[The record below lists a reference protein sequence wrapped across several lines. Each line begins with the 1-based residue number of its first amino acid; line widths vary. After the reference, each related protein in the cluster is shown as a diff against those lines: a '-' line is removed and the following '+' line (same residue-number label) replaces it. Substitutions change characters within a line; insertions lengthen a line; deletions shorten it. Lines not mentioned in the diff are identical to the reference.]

1 MNTQEPYASGST
13 ASGASTSAQ
22 RTCMSDQ
29 IRASGYFY
37 SQTDDPFAAA
47 FWSQFQD
54 PHVLAARHIPADSSA
69 SAAMKAYR
77 EYRDRVRKPVLATY
91 TILGFLSSGTY
102 GRVYKARLRTP
113 PQLAS
118 SSGTAGIA
126 NANAG
131 TGSGTAT
138 VGSGASTAK
147 KRGGLLQQH
156 QLLDSPSS
164 SLHAT
169 PKSVADGAGVGV
181 NGTPSASP
189 SLSASLG
196 TSTAN
201 APGGSDNTL
210 QLSSNELPDTQIYA
224 IKKFKPDNK
233 ETDATIYTGIS
244 QSAMREISLNR
255 ELSHVNIVTLHQV
268 MLEDK
273 AIYMVFEYAEH
284 DLLQIIHY
292 HSTALR
298 APIPL
303 AVLKS
308 LLWQLING
316 VAYLHA
322 NWILHRDLKPA
333 NILVTSQG
341 VVKIGDLG
349 LARLYSSPLQS
360 LYNGDKV
367 VVTIWYRAPELL
379 LGARHY
385 TTAIDMWSVGCIWG
399 ELLALRPM
407 FKGEEAKMD
416 PKTKAAPFQTDQL
429 KRIVEVLGT
438 PNKDRWP
445 AIESMPDYKG
455 WWPHLRLD
463 NYPKTLSRWYA
474 TRNKGDDGYELFN
487 SLLQYDPEQRLTANQ
502 ALEHAWFTA
511 QDPKPTAN
519 AFSSLA
525 KPHATYPNRR
535 VIQDDMDPKMKSNYV
550 PPIKSHHMQPW
561 HQVNLNS
568 SQPHRLA
575 QLMYQQEQMRH
586 QQMQTQA
593 PAPAPAQPPAAT
605 AVTGRLGHAVG
616 AGSSAVGTAANVGG
630 PAAPP
635 PIAIGSTA
643 GTGGAIG
650 IQSSAASTAPSQHMY
665 NNNPLITIAGT
676 NGGTISNP
684 ATVRSSHSIGSTE
697 SITPTTSSQPI
708 PAQPSSAPLARTT
721 NLVATATR
729 NQQRKRQRN

>member
-1 MNTQEPYASGST
+1 
-13 ASGASTSAQ
+13 
-22 RTCMSDQ
+22 MSELV
-29 IRASGYFY
+29 RPSGYFY
-37 SQTDDPFAAA
+37 DDTDDPFAGA

-54 PHVLAARHIPADSSA
+54 PHDLAARHVPTDSSPA
-69 SAAMKAYR
+69 AAMKAYR

-102 GRVYKARLRTP
+102 GRVYKARLRNAP
-113 PQLAS
+113 
-118 SSGTAGIA
+118 GTASGSGNVGA
-126 NANAG
+126 NGAAVAS
-131 TGSGTAT
+131 GSGTGAAS
-138 VGSGASTAK
+138 GSTTAVK

-156 QLLDSPSS
+156 QMLDSPSAAS
-164 SLHAT
+164 SMHAT
-169 PKSVADGAGVGV
+169 PKSALDGSATGH
-181 NGTPSASP
+181 GTPIGSP
-189 SLSASLG
+189 SLTASLTAP
-196 TSTAN
+196 TSNPAGRT
-201 APGGSDNTL
+201 DNT
-210 QLSSNELPDTQIYA
+210 QLTGVIPDSQIYA
-224 IKKFKPDNK
+224 IKKFKPDTK

-298 APIPL
+298 APIPV

-333 NILVTSQG
+333 NILVTSAG

-385 TTAIDMWSVGCIWG
+385 TTAIDMWSIGCIWG

-445 AIESMPDYKG
+445 SIESMPDYKG

-463 NYPKTLSRWYA
+463 NYAKTLPRWYA
-474 TRNKGDDGYELFN
+474 SRHKADDGYELFDR
-487 SLLQYDPEQRLTANQ
+487 LLQYDPEQRLTATQ
-502 ALEHAWFTA
+502 SLTHPWFAESPTPTSNA
-511 QDPKPTAN
+511 FVSLTKPT
-519 AFSSLA
+519 
-525 KPHATYPNRR
+525 ATYPNRR
-535 VIQDDMDPKMKSNYV
+535 VIQDDLDPKMRSNYQ
-550 PPIKSHHMQPW
+550 PPIETHH
-561 HQVNLNS
+561 LAS
-568 SQPHRLA
+568 APHRLA
-575 QLMYQQEQMRH
+575 QLLHQQESLRH
-586 QQMQTQA
+586 QAMHPTS
-593 PAPAPAQPPAAT
+593 T
-605 AVTGRLGHAVG
+605 AVPVAPM
-616 AGSSAVGTAANVGG
+616 VGG

-635 PIAIGSTA
+635 PLAIPTGGAGAGAPSTGPTVTNPVITIGST
-643 GTGGAIG
+643 GGP
-650 IQSSAASTAPSQHMY
+650 PS
-665 NNNPLITIAGT
+665 
-676 NGGTISNP
+676 
-684 ATVRSSHSIGSTE
+684 VRSSVASDTE
-697 SITPTTSSQPI
+697 TPSGG
-708 PAQPSSAPLARTT
+708 ARGERE
-721 NLVATATR
+721 NLVAKATR
-729 NQQRKRQRN
+729 NQQRKRQRV

>member
-1 MNTQEPYASGST
+1 MDTHDT
-13 ASGASTSAQ
+13 ASTSS
-22 RTCMSDQ
+22 TGQ
-29 IRASGYFY
+29 IRPAGYFY
-37 SQTDDPFAAA
+37 NDADDPFAGAL
-47 FWSQFQD
+47 WSQFED
-54 PHVLAARHIPADSSA
+54 PHDLAARHIPTDSSPA
-69 SAAMKAYR
+69 AAMKAYR

-102 GRVYKARLRTP
+102 GRVYKAKLRNA
-113 PQLAS
+113 PQANSNSVSTGGYGGAMGGGIGAS
-118 SSGTAGIA
+118 GSAGQGSGI
-126 NANAG
+126 G
-131 TGSGTAT
+131 TGGGSTT
-138 VGSGASTAK
+138 VK

-156 QLLDSPSS
+156 QLLDSPSAAS
-164 SLHAT
+164 SMHAT
-169 PKSVADGAGVGV
+169 PKSLADGAGG
-181 NGTPSASP
+181 NATPTGLGNSSP
-189 SLSASLG
+189 SLGSSSGAAVSAALG
-196 TSTAN
+196 RPEHNS
-201 APGGSDNTL
+201 
-210 QLSSNELPDTQIYA
+210 QLTNVIPDGQIYA
-224 IKKFKPDNK
+224 IKKFKPDTK
-233 ETDATIYTGIS
+233 ETEATIYTGIS

-298 APIPL
+298 APIQL

-463 NYPKTLSRWYA
+463 NYPKTLSRWYT
-474 TRNKGDDGYELFN
+474 TRNKGEDGYNLFD

-502 ALEHAWFTA
+502 ALEHGWFTA

-519 AFSSLA
+519 AFVSLA
-525 KPHATYPNRR
+525 KPIGTYPNRR
-535 VIQDDMDPKMKSNYV
+535 VIQDDLDPKMKSNYQ
-550 PPIKSHHMQPW
+550 PPIDSHHLPPS
-561 HQVNLNS
+561 HQYNLNS
-568 SQPHRLA
+568 SHPHRLA
-575 QLMYQQEQMRH
+575 QLLHQQEQLRH
-586 QQMQTQA
+586 QQMQNQQ
-593 PAPAPAQPPAAT
+593 PLQQQPPPASAA
-605 AVTGRLGHAVG
+605 
-616 AGSSAVGTAANVGG
+616 AARAAAPVAPPVGG

-635 PIAIGSTA
+635 PITIGSANTGGAGDGGGGGGGAFAFQSAASSTAPSHTLQNPVITIAGTSGCTYSNPASVRSVQSVGSTDAGSAIDTPTTA
-643 GTGGAIG
+643 GTGGTG
-650 IQSSAASTAPSQHMY
+650 
-665 NNNPLITIAGT
+665 AG
-676 NGGTISNP
+676 G
-684 ATVRSSHSIGSTE
+684 
-697 SITPTTSSQPI
+697 
-708 PAQPSSAPLARTT
+708 ARNAN

-729 NQQRKRQRN
+729 NQQRKRQRI

>member
-1 MNTQEPYASGST
+1 MESHFLLSSSAAASS
-13 ASGASTSAQ
+13 S
-22 RTCMSDQ
+22 RLSDDLSP
-29 IRASGYFY
+29 IRPSGYFY
-37 SQTDDPFAAA
+37 EYADDPFAGA
-47 FWSQFQD
+47 FWSQFKD
-54 PHVLAARHIPADSSA
+54 PHDLAAQHIPTDSSPA
-69 SAAMKAYR
+69 AAMKAYR

-102 GRVYKARLRTP
+102 GRVYKARLRTA
-113 PQLAS
+113 PQLTSTSAAS
-118 SSGTAGIA
+118 SGIA
-126 NANAG
+126 GAAATNRDG
-131 TGSGTAT
+131 TIVT
-138 VGSGASTAK
+138 TAK

-156 QLLDSPSS
+156 QLLDSPGGSS
-164 SLHAT
+164 FQGT
-169 PKSVADGAGVGV
+169 PKSLADGAGTNGTP
-181 NGTPSASP
+181 GTPSATAAVV
-189 SLSASLG
+189 SAS
-196 TSTAN
+196 STRTADSLN
-201 APGGSDNTL
+201 NGMT
-210 QLSSNELPDTQIYA
+210 LSSTLPDGQIYA
-224 IKKFKPDNK
+224 IKKFKPDTK
-233 ETDATIYTGIS
+233 ETDATVYTGIS

-298 APIPL
+298 TPIPL

-333 NILVTSQG
+333 NILVTSTG

-445 AIESMPDYKG
+445 SIESMPDYKG

-474 TRNKGDDGYELFN
+474 TRNKGDDGYDLFD

-502 ALEHAWFTA
+502 ALEHAWFTE
-511 QDPKPTAN
+511 QEPKPTAN
-519 AFSSLA
+519 AFLSLA
-525 KPHATYPNRR
+525 KPIGTYPNRR
-535 VIQDDMDPKMKSNYV
+535 VIHDDLDPKMKSNYL
-550 PPIKSHHMQPW
+550 PPIETHHLQPSHQY
-561 HQVNLNS
+561 NLNS
-568 SQPHRLA
+568 SHPHRLA
-575 QLMYQQEQMRH
+575 QLLHQQEQLRH
-586 QQMQTQA
+586 QQQQRASAAVA
-593 PAPAPAQPPAAT
+593 PA
-605 AVTGRLGHAVG
+605 
-616 AGSSAVGTAANVGG
+616 SIGG

-635 PIAIGSTA
+635 PL
-643 GTGGAIG
+643 GGVQA
-650 IQSSAASTAPSQHMY
+650 QSSAPSSVTGGQP
-665 NNNPLITIAGT
+665 NPIITI
-676 NGGTISNP
+676 GGTLSNP
-684 ATVRSSHSIGSTE
+684 ASVRSVQSIGSTGTTTGVE
-697 SITPTTSSQPI
+697 SSHDTPLTAT
-708 PAQPSSAPLARTT
+708 AATRRD

-729 NQQRKRQRN
+729 NQQRKRQRI

>member
-1 MNTQEPYASGST
+1 M
-13 ASGASTSAQ
+13 SAQ
-22 RTCMSDQ
+22 PSSTEPVRPQGYLYSD
-29 IRASGYFY
+29 
-37 SQTDDPFAAA
+37 TDDPFAGA
-47 FWSQFQD
+47 FWCQFQD
-54 PHVLAARHIPADSSA
+54 PHDLAARHVPQDSSPA
-69 SAAMKAYR
+69 AAMKAYR

-113 PQLAS
+113 NVAYGGGG
-118 SSGTAGIA
+118 GTDGAGSA
-126 NANAG
+126 NGGVAQA
-131 TGSGTAT
+131 TAT
-138 VGSGASTAK
+138 GTTAK
-147 KRGGLLQQH
+147 KKGGLLQQH
-156 QLLDSPSS
+156 QLLDSPSAAS

-169 PKSVADGAGVGV
+169 PKSAMDGGGGHATP
-181 NGTPSASP
+181 NGLATASP
-189 SLSASLG
+189 SLNASSG
-196 TSTAN
+196 ASIANTSGRTDTNHAHLLAN
-201 APGGSDNTL
+201 IPDN
-210 QLSSNELPDTQIYA
+210 QIYA
-224 IKKFKPDNK
+224 IKKFKPDTK

-284 DLLQIIHY
+284 DLLQIIHW

-333 NILVTSQG
+333 NILVTSSG

-474 TRNKGDDGYELFN
+474 TRNKGEDGFDLFDL
-487 SLLQYDPEQRLTANQ
+487 LLQYDPEQRLTANQ
-502 ALEHAWFTA
+502 ALQHGWFTT

-519 AFSSLA
+519 AFTSLS
-525 KPHATYPNRR
+525 KPTATYPDRR
-535 VIQDDMDPKMKSNYV
+535 VIQDDMDPKMKSNYL
-550 PPIKSHHMQPW
+550 PPIEHHHMQTL
-561 HQVNLNS
+561 HQYNLNS
-568 SQPHRLA
+568 SHPHRLA
-575 QLMYQQEQMRH
+575 QLLHHQEQLRH
-586 QQMQTQA
+586 QQMQQ
-593 PAPAPAQPPAAT
+593 PAMHEGGGAAT
-605 AVTGRLGHAVG
+605 SNASASSVR
-616 AGSSAVGTAANVGG
+616 AGGGGGNTSTTVVMNVGG

-635 PIAIGSTA
+635 PITIGS
-643 GTGGAIG
+643 GTGGPFG
-650 IQSSAASTAPSQHMY
+650 GFQSSAPSTAPPTHQPLQP
-665 NNNPLITIAGT
+665 NPVITIAGT
-676 NGGTISNP
+676 TGGTLSNP
-684 ATVRSSHSIGSTE
+684 ASVRSAHSVGSTGTAAD
-697 SITPTTSSQPI
+697 SALDTPATATNATSTVT
-708 PAQPSSAPLARTT
+708 ANPSARGN

-729 NQQRKRQRN
+729 NQQRKRQRI

>member
-1 MNTQEPYASGST
+1 MNAQASSST
-13 ASGASTSAQ
+13 LPDPV
-22 RTCMSDQ
+22 RPD
-29 IRASGYFY
+29 GYFY
-37 SQTDDPFAAA
+37 SDNDDPFAGA
-47 FWSQFQD
+47 FWSQFED
-54 PHVLAARHIPADSSA
+54 PHDLAARHIPTDSSPA
-69 SAAMKAYR
+69 AAMKAYR

-113 PQLAS
+113 NN
-118 SSGTAGIA
+118 SSGGAAGGGGNTAGGA
-126 NANAG
+126 APASV
-131 TGSGTAT
+131 TGAVGGTA
-138 VGSGASTAK
+138 AK

-156 QLLDSPSS
+156 QLLDSPSAAS

-169 PKSVADGAGVGV
+169 PKSAVDGAGAH
-181 NGTPSASP
+181 GTPGGLGTASP
-189 SLSASLG
+189 SLNAAGGASLTN
-196 TSTAN
+196 TSNRAD
-201 APGGSDNTL
+201 AAHQHSGSIPDN
-210 QLSSNELPDTQIYA
+210 QIYA
-224 IKKFKPDNK
+224 IKKFKPDTK

-429 KRIVEVLGT
+429 KRIVEVIGT

-463 NYPKTLSRWYA
+463 NYPKTLSRWYT
-474 TRNKGDDGYELFN
+474 TRNKGEDGYDLFD

-502 ALEHAWFTA
+502 ALEHGWFTA

-519 AFSSLA
+519 AFKSLA
-525 KPHATYPNRR
+525 KPTGTYPNRR
-535 VIQDDMDPKMKSNYV
+535 VIQDDMDPKMKSNYL
-550 PPIKSHHMQPW
+550 PPIENHHVQPSHQY
-561 HQVNLNS
+561 NLNS
-568 SQPHRLA
+568 SHPHRLA
-575 QLMYQQEQMRH
+575 QLLHQQEQLRH
-586 QQMQTQA
+586 QQMQHPSLQGQGGGSNASSVGGGRTVNSNQTSVAVA
-593 PAPAPAQPPAAT
+593 P
-605 AVTGRLGHAVG
+605 
-616 AGSSAVGTAANVGG
+616 NIGG

-635 PIAIGSTA
+635 PITIGSAAAPFA
-643 GTGGAIG
+643 GGL
-650 IQSSAASTAPSQHMY
+650 QSSAPSTAPSQPHTLQ
-665 NNNPLITIAGT
+665 NPVITIAGT
-676 NGGTISNP
+676 SGGTLSNP
-684 ATVRSSHSIGSTE
+684 ASVRSIQSIGSTGAD
-697 SITPTTSSQPI
+697 SIQDT
-708 PAQPSSAPLARTT
+708 PSSATTATAAGGGMGRNT

-729 NQQRKRQRN
+729 NQQRKRQRI

>member
-1 MNTQEPYASGST
+1 
-13 ASGASTSAQ
+13 
-22 RTCMSDQ
+22 MSDQ
-29 IRASGYFY
+29 LRPSGYFY
-37 SQTDDPFAAA
+37 SDAEDPFAGA
-47 FWSQFQD
+47 FWSQFED
-54 PHVLAARHIPADSSA
+54 PHDLAARHIPHDA
-69 SAAMKAYR
+69 SPGAAMKAYR

-102 GRVYKARLRTP
+102 GRVYKARLRNP
-113 PQLAS
+113 PLLV
-118 SSGTAGIA
+118 AG
-126 NANAG
+126 
-131 TGSGTAT
+131 GSG
-138 VGSGASTAK
+138 GSGGGGGGIGGMGGANGGAGSAKGAAGGGGGGGNGSTAK

-156 QLLDSPSS
+156 QLLDSPSAAS

-169 PKSVADGAGVGV
+169 PKSAVEGGGAGGGH
-181 NGTPSASP
+181 GTPTASP
-189 SLSASLG
+189 SLNASLG
-196 TSTAN
+196 GGASTTN
-201 APGGSDNTL
+201 VSGRVDSNLQGNSIPDN
-210 QLSSNELPDTQIYA
+210 QIYA
-224 IKKFKPDNK
+224 IKKFKPDTK
-233 ETDATIYTGIS
+233 ETVTTIYTGIS

-298 APIPL
+298 APIPT

-445 AIESMPDYKG
+445 SIESMPDYKG

-463 NYPKTLSRWYA
+463 NYPKTLARWYA
-474 TRNKGDDGYELFN
+474 TRNKTDEGYDLFD

-502 ALEHAWFTA
+502 ALKHGWFVE
-511 QDPKPTAN
+511 QEPKPTSN
-519 AFSSLA
+519 AFSSLP
-525 KPHATYPNRR
+525 KPNATYPNRR
-535 VIQDDMDPKMKSNYV
+535 VIQDDMDPKMKSNYQ
-550 PPIKSHHMQPW
+550 PPIETHHLQPV
-561 HQVNLNS
+561 QYRLDGN
-568 SQPHRLA
+568 QHRLA
-575 QLMYQQEQMRH
+575 QLLHQQEQVRH
-586 QQMQTQA
+586 QQMQMQQQRGGGNPSQSA
-593 PAPAPAQPPAAT
+593 
-605 AVTGRLGHAVG
+605 TGRNNGGGGGGGGGGVPVAP
-616 AGSSAVGTAANVGG
+616 TVGG
-630 PAAPP
+630 PAAPA
-635 PIAIGSTA
+635 PITIGSA
-643 GTGGAIG
+643 H
-650 IQSSAASTAPSQHMY
+650 P
-665 NNNPLITIAGT
+665 NNPLSATTAKSTT
-676 NGGTISNP
+676 NQTD
-684 ATVRSSHSIGSTE
+684 TD
-697 SITPTTSSQPI
+697 TPSTTSSTLT
-708 PAQPSSAPLARTT
+708 SSTNHHLSTTTATRHT

-729 NQQRKRQRN
+729 NQQRKRQRT

>member
-1 MNTQEPYASGST
+1 MD
-13 ASGASTSAQ
+13 STSA
-22 RTCMSDQ
+22 SSSSADY
-29 IRASGYFY
+29 IRPSGYFY
-37 SQTDDPFAAA
+37 NDADDPFAGA
-47 FWSQFQD
+47 FWPQFED
-54 PHVLAARHIPADSSA
+54 PHDLAAKHIPTDSSPA
-69 SAAMKAYR
+69 AAMRAYR

-102 GRVYKARLRTP
+102 GRVYKARLRSV
-113 PQLAS
+113 PQVS
-118 SSGTAGIA
+118 SSSVPPPIGYGGGVGGGGGVGRDAGP
-126 NANAG
+126 
-131 TGSGTAT
+131 GSGVAT
-138 VGSGASTAK
+138 GGGGATAK

-156 QLLDSPSS
+156 QLLDLPSAAS

-169 PKSVADGAGVGV
+169 PESLADGAGDNATSSGLG
-181 NGTPSASP
+181 NSSP
-189 SLSASLG
+189 SLATSSGAAVPAALGRTDHSAQL
-196 TSTAN
+196 AN
-201 APGGSDNTL
+201 AI
-210 QLSSNELPDTQIYA
+210 PDGQVYA
-224 IKKFKPDNK
+224 IKKFKPDTK

-298 APIPL
+298 APIPS

-407 FKGEEAKMD
+407 FKGEEAKVD

-463 NYPKTLSRWYA
+463 NYPKTLSRWYT
-474 TRNKGDDGYELFN
+474 TRNKGDDGYDLFD

-502 ALEHAWFTA
+502 ALEHGWFTW

-519 AFSSLA
+519 AFVSLA
-525 KPHATYPNRR
+525 KPIGTYPNRR
-535 VIQDDMDPKMKSNYV
+535 VIQDDLDPKMKSNYL
-550 PPIKSHHMQPW
+550 PPIDSHHLPPS
-561 HQVNLNS
+561 HQFNLNS
-568 SQPHRLA
+568 SHPHRLA
-575 QLMYQQEQMRH
+575 QLLHQQEQLRH
-586 QQMQTQA
+586 QQMQNQQ
-593 PAPAPAQPPAAT
+593 PLQQQPPPTT
-605 AVTGRLGHAVG
+605 AV
-616 AGSSAVGTAANVGG
+616 AAARAAAPVAPPVGG

-635 PIAIGSTA
+635 PITIGSA
-643 GTGGAIG
+643 NTGGAG
-650 IQSSAASTAPSQHMY
+650 AGGAGGAAFGFSSAAPSTAPSHTLQ
-665 NNNPLITIAGT
+665 NPVITIAGT
-676 NGGTISNP
+676 SGGTYSNP
-684 ATVRSSHSIGSTE
+684 ASVRSVQSVASTE
-697 SITPTTSSQPI
+697 AGSGTDTPTTVGT
-708 PAQPSSAPLARTT
+708 AGTGTGVAARNAN

-729 NQQRKRQRN
+729 NQQRKRQRI

>member
-1 MNTQEPYASGST
+1 MNTQEHLAS
-13 ASGASTSAQ
+13 ASTSTSAS
-22 RTCMSDQ
+22 TSSTTIMSDP
-29 IRASGYFY
+29 IRPSGYFY
-37 SQTDDPFAAA
+37 SDAEDPFAGA
-47 FWSQFQD
+47 FWSQFED
-54 PHVLAARHIPADSSA
+54 PHDLAARHIPTDSSPA
-69 SAAMKAYR
+69 AAMRAYR

-113 PQLAS
+113 PQVAS
-118 SSGTAGIA
+118 ATGSAGAANPNGGAGSGSTAG
-126 NANAG
+126 
-131 TGSGTAT
+131 TS
-138 VGSGASTAK
+138 SSTAK
-147 KRGGLLQQH
+147 KKSALLQQH
-156 QLLDSPSS
+156 QLLDSPGS

-169 PKSVADGAGVGV
+169 PKSALDASALGA
-181 NGTPSASP
+181 NGTPTASP
-189 SLSASLG
+189 GVGASLAG
-196 TSTAN
+196 SSAN
-201 APGGSDNTL
+201 ALDRSDHSA
-210 QLSSNELPDTQIYA
+210 QLSGTNLPDSQIYA
-224 IKKFKPDNK
+224 IKKFKPDSK

-255 ELSHVNIVTLHQV
+255 ELSHINIVTLHQV

-474 TRNKGDDGYELFN
+474 TRNKGDDGYDLFD

-519 AFSSLA
+519 AFSSLT
-525 KPHATYPNRR
+525 KPLATYPNRR
-535 VIQDDMDPKMKSNYV
+535 VIQDDMDPKMKSNYL
-550 PPIKSHHMQPW
+550 PPIERHHIQPSHQY
-561 HQVNLNS
+561 NLNS

-575 QLMYQQEQMRH
+575 QLMFQQEQLRH
-586 QQMQTQA
+586 QQMQQQKQPSQSQQPSARNNA
-593 PAPAPAQPPAAT
+593 PGT
-605 AVTGRLGHAVG
+605 AVVPVAPI
-616 AGSSAVGTAANVGG
+616 VGG

-635 PIAIGSTA
+635 PITIGSGAA
-643 GTGGAIG
+643 GGGGAG
-650 IQSSAASTAPSQHMY
+650 AGMQSSAPSSGAGG
-665 NNNPLITIAGT
+665 NNPVITIAGT
-676 NGGTISNP
+676 SGATVSNP
-684 ATVRSSHSIGSTE
+684 ASVKSTHSIGSIET
-697 SITPTTSSQPI
+697 STPTTATGST
-708 PAQPSSAPLARTT
+708 ARN

-729 NQQRKRQRN
+729 NQQRKRQRI

>member
-1 MNTQEPYASGST
+1 MNTNDPPASFS
-13 ASGASTSAQ
+13 ATS
-22 RTCMSDQ
+22 DP
-29 IRASGYFY
+29 IRPSNYFY
-37 SQTDDPFAAA
+37 SDSEDPFAGA

-54 PHVLAARHIPADSSA
+54 PHDLAARHIPTDSSPG
-69 SAAMKAYR
+69 AAMKAYR

-102 GRVYKARLRTP
+102 GRVYKARLRNVP
-113 PQLAS
+113 LAE
-118 SSGTAGIA
+118 AG
-126 NANAG
+126 
-131 TGSGTAT
+131 GSGGAGS
-138 VGSGASTAK
+138 GSGAGGSGGAAGKAAQGGPAAK
-147 KRGGLLQQH
+147 RRGGLLQQH
-156 QLLDSPSS
+156 QLLDSPSAAS
-164 SLHAT
+164 SMHAT
-169 PKSVADGAGVGV
+169 PKSAVDGVAGGHGSP
-181 NGTPSASP
+181 TASP
-189 SLSASLG
+189 SLSVSH
-196 TSTAN
+196 
-201 APGGSDNTL
+201 GGSGGGGAS
-210 QLSSNELPDTQIYA
+210 QSSTSRADPSTVSSTNIPDSHIYA
-224 IKKFKPDNK
+224 IKKFKPDTK
-233 ETDATIYTGIS
+233 ETDASIYTGIS

-255 ELSHVNIVTLHQV
+255 ELSHVNLVTLHQV

-298 APIPL
+298 QPIPT

-445 AIESMPDYKG
+445 SIESMPDYKG

-463 NYPKTLSRWYA
+463 NYPKTLSRWY
-474 TRNKGDDGYELFN
+474 TQRNKAEEAGYDLFD

-502 ALEHAWFTA
+502 ALKHAWFSD
-511 QDPKPTAN
+511 DPKPTAN
-519 AFSSLA
+519 AFASLT
-525 KPHATYPNRR
+525 KPTATYPNRR
-535 VIQDDMDPKMKSNYV
+535 VIQDDMDPKMKSNYQ
-550 PPIKSHHMQPW
+550 PPIETHHLQPA
-561 HQVNLNS
+561 QYNLNS
-568 SQPHRLA
+568 SHPHRLA
-575 QLMYQQEQMRH
+575 HLLHQQEQLRHRQMRDSTH
-586 QQMQTQA
+586 QQQPQPQA
-593 PAPAPAQPPAAT
+593 RGGRGVALVPLAP
-605 AVTGRLGHAVG
+605 
-616 AGSSAVGTAANVGG
+616 SVGG

-635 PIAIGSTA
+635 PITVGSGKPSGVASSAPTQNPVITFA
-643 GTGGAIG
+643 GT
-650 IQSSAASTAPSQHMY
+650 SA
-665 NNNPLITIAGT
+665 
-676 NGGTISNP
+676 SNP
-684 ATVRSSHSIGSTE
+684 ASVSATSVDHD
-697 SITPTTSSQPI
+697 TPSTTSTSTVT
-708 PAQPSSAPLARTT
+708 STARP

-729 NQQRKRQRN
+729 NQQRKRQRI

>member
-1 MNTQEPYASGST
+1 
-13 ASGASTSAQ
+13 
-22 RTCMSDQ
+22 MSSDHL
-29 IRASGYFY
+29 RPSGYFY
-37 SQTDDPFAAA
+37 SDTEDPFAGA
-47 FWSQFQD
+47 FWSQFED
-54 PHVLAARHIPADSSA
+54 PHDLAAKHTPTDSSA
-69 SAAMKAYR
+69 GAAMKAYR

-102 GRVYKARLRTP
+102 GRVYKARLRNP
-113 PQLAS
+113 PQLAAGS
-118 SSGTAGIA
+118 GGLSAGGGGGGAGGTAGMGSA
-126 NANAG
+126 NGGA
-131 TGSGTAT
+131 
-138 VGSGASTAK
+138 ASTKAAVGNGPTSK

-156 QLLDSPSS
+156 QLLDSPSAAS

-169 PKSVADGAGVGV
+169 PKSTVDAGH
-181 NGTPSASP
+181 GTPTASP
-189 SLSASLG
+189 SLSVSLG
-196 TSTAN
+196 GGG
-201 APGGSDNTL
+201 GGSSIANTSGRVDSNSQGNSGNGGGIPDN
-210 QLSSNELPDTQIYA
+210 QIFA
-224 IKKFKPDNK
+224 IKKFKPDTK

-298 APIPL
+298 SPIPP

-445 AIESMPDYKG
+445 SIESMPDYKG

-463 NYPKTLSRWYA
+463 NYPKTLSRWYG
-474 TRNKGDDGYELFN
+474 TRNKTDEGYELFD

-502 ALEHAWFTA
+502 ALKHAWFVE

-519 AFSSLA
+519 AFASLS
-525 KPHATYPNRR
+525 KPTATYPNRR
-535 VIQDDMDPKMKSNYV
+535 VIQDDMDPKMKSNYQ
-550 PPIKSHHMQPW
+550 PPIETHHMQPL
-561 HQVNLNS
+561 HQYNLNS

-575 QLMYQQEQMRH
+575 QLLHQQEQLRH
-586 QQMQTQA
+586 QQMQVQSGQQQQQQQQQRGMQA
-593 PAPAPAQPPAAT
+593 GHNGRVSAAAGVVPIAPI
-605 AVTGRLGHAVG
+605 L
-616 AGSSAVGTAANVGG
+616 GG

-635 PIAIGSTA
+635 PITIGSGKPPT
-643 GTGGAIG
+643 TSNTVPH
-650 IQSSAASTAPSQHMY
+650 SSAPSSSTTNASQPQLPH
-665 NNNPLITIAGT
+665 NNHPVITIGT
-676 NGGTISNP
+676 SGGPLSNP
-684 ATVRSSHSIGSTE
+684 ASSTRDSLNVSDPDTPSTVST
-697 SITPTTSSQPI
+697 
-708 PAQPSSAPLARTT
+708 AASAGNAPGGAPRTT

-729 NQQRKRQRN
+729 NQQRKRQRI

>member
-1 MNTQEPYASGST
+1 
-13 ASGASTSAQ
+13 
-22 RTCMSDQ
+22 
-29 IRASGYFY
+29 
-37 SQTDDPFAAA
+37 
-47 FWSQFQD
+47 
-54 PHVLAARHIPADSSA
+54 
-69 SAAMKAYR
+69 MKAYR

-102 GRVYKARLRTP
+102 GRVYKAKLRSP
-113 PQLAS
+113 PQVAPASMATGGGHAGGTLA
-118 SSGTAGIA
+118 GTANG
-126 NANAG
+126 
-131 TGSGTAT
+131 GSGSVGGTAALA
-138 VGSGASTAK
+138 GASAK
-147 KRGGLLQQH
+147 KRGGLLQQT
-156 QLLDSPSS
+156 QLLESPSAAS
-164 SLHAT
+164 SLHTT
-169 PKSVADGAGVGV
+169 PKPAVDGAGGISTP
-181 NGTPSASP
+181 NGLGTASP
-189 SLSASLG
+189 SLNAAGPATLSSASG
-196 TSTAN
+196 RADAST
-201 APGGSDNTL
+201 
-210 QLSSNELPDTQIYA
+210 QLATGLPDAQVYA
-224 IKKFKPDNK
+224 IKKFKPDTK

-255 ELSHVNIVTLHQV
+255 ELSHINIVTLRQV

-474 TRNKGDDGYELFN
+474 TRNKGEDGYDLFD

-502 ALEHAWFTA
+502 ALEHAWFRA

-525 KPHATYPNRR
+525 KPVGTYPNRR
-535 VIQDDMDPKMKSNYV
+535 VIQDDMDPKMKSNYL
-550 PPIKSHHMQPW
+550 PPIEHHHLQPSHQY
-561 HQVNLNS
+561 NLNS

-575 QLMYQQEQMRH
+575 QLLHQQEQSRH
-586 QQMQTQA
+586 EQMQIQQQQQQQQGQQGQA
-593 PAPAPAQPPAAT
+593 TNGSTGGRTVNSNGSTVAVAPM
-605 AVTGRLGHAVG
+605 
-616 AGSSAVGTAANVGG
+616 VGG

-635 PIAIGSTA
+635 PITIGSGA
-643 GTGGAIG
+643 GAFGFL
-650 IQSSAASTAPSQHMY
+650 SSAPSTVPSNTHTHQ
-665 NNNPLITIAGT
+665 NPLITIAATSAGT
-676 NGGTISNP
+676 LSNP
-684 ATVRSSHSIGSTE
+684 TSVRSVQSIDSTGAD
-697 SITPTTSSQPI
+697 STHDTPTTTTT
-708 PAQPSSAPLARTT
+708 SAART

-729 NQQRKRQRN
+729 NQQRKRQRV

>member
-1 MNTQEPYASGST
+1 
-13 ASGASTSAQ
+13 
-22 RTCMSDQ
+22 MSSSDPL
-29 IRASGYFY
+29 RPSGYFY
-37 SQTDDPFAAA
+37 SDTEDPFAAA

-54 PHVLAARHIPADSSA
+54 PHDLAAQHIPHDA
-69 SAAMKAYR
+69 SPGAAMKAYR

-113 PQLAS
+113 PPMIAAGAAAGVAAPNAS
-118 SSGTAGIA
+118 TS
-126 NANAG
+126 AG
-131 TGSGTAT
+131 T
-138 VGSGASTAK
+138 VGGNGPTAK

-156 QLLDSPSS
+156 QLLDSPSAAS
-164 SLHAT
+164 SMHAT
-169 PKSVADGAGVGV
+169 PKSAVDGGAGH
-181 NGTPSASP
+181 GTPTASP
-189 SLSASLG
+189 GLSASLAAAAAAASSAQNASG
-196 TSTAN
+196 RIDTSTAQSS
-201 APGGSDNTL
+201 GSIPDN
-210 QLSSNELPDTQIYA
+210 QIYA
-224 IKKFKPDNK
+224 IKKFKPDTK
-233 ETDATIYTGIS
+233 ETDATVYTGIS

-255 ELSHVNIVTLHQV
+255 ELSHANIVTLHQV
-268 MLEDK
+268 MLEEK

-298 APIPL
+298 APIPP

-333 NILVTSQG
+333 NILVTSHG

-385 TTAIDMWSVGCIWG
+385 TTAIDMWSIGCIWG

-438 PNKDRWP
+438 PHKDRWP
-445 AIESMPDYKG
+445 AVEAMPDYKG

-463 NYPKTLSRWYA
+463 NYPKTLARWYA
-474 TRNKGDDGYELFN
+474 TRHKSDDGYTLFDA
-487 SLLQYDPEQRLTANQ
+487 LLQYDAEQRLTANQ

-511 QDPKPTAN
+511 SEPRPSAN
-519 AFSSLA
+519 AFASLA
-525 KPHATYPNRR
+525 KPLGTYPNRR
-535 VIQDDMDPKMKSNYV
+535 VIQDDMDPKMKSGYQ
-550 PPIKSHHMQPW
+550 PPIDTHH
-561 HQVNLNS
+561 VAATTRYNLNS
-568 SQPHRLA
+568 GQPHRLA
-575 QLMYQQEQMRH
+575 QLLHHQEQLRH
-586 QQMQTQA
+586 QQMLHLQRAPPQMNTQA
-593 PAPAPAQPPAAT
+593 GYARTGAAVPIAPPT
-605 AVTGRLGHAVG
+605 
-616 AGSSAVGTAANVGG
+616 GG

-635 PIAIGSTA
+635 PIT
-643 GTGGAIG
+643 TTT
-650 IQSSAASTAPSQHMY
+650 TAPSTT
-665 NNNPLITIAGT
+665 NNNPLITIGSL
-676 NGGTISNP
+676 SNP
-684 ATVRSSHSIGSTE
+684 PTAHSTD
-697 SITPTTSSQPI
+697 TDT
-708 PAQPSSAPLARTT
+708 PSSASTT
-721 NLVATATR
+721 AAAAPQPRPNLVATATR
-729 NQQRKRQRN
+729 NQQRKRQRI

>member
-1 MNTQEPYASGST
+1 M
-13 ASGASTSAQ
+13 
-22 RTCMSDQ
+22 DQ
-29 IRASGYFY
+29 DAIPVRPTGYFY
-37 SQTDDPFAAA
+37 EDADDPFAGA

-54 PHVLAARHIPADSSA
+54 PHDLAARHIPTDSSPA
-69 SAAMKAYR
+69 AAMKAYR
-77 EYRDRVRKPVLATY
+77 EFRDRVRKPVLATY

-102 GRVYKARLRTP
+102 GRVYKARLRSA
-113 PQLAS
+113 PQLAPSSIPS
-118 SSGTAGIA
+118 SSGIGGVGGPSAPGVAIA
-126 NANAG
+126 
-131 TGSGTAT
+131 
-138 VGSGASTAK
+138 AK

-156 QLLDSPSS
+156 QLLDSPSAS

-169 PKSVADGAGVGV
+169 PKSGVDGSTGTPGIDSPSAAISSAVGRNADG
-181 NGTPSASP
+181 S
-189 SLSASLG
+189 
-196 TSTAN
+196 TS
-201 APGGSDNTL
+201 NTL
-210 QLSSNELPDTQIYA
+210 SSSAVPEGQIYA
-224 IKKFKPDNK
+224 IKKFKPDTK
-233 ETDATIYTGIS
+233 ETDATVYTGIS

-298 APIPL
+298 APIPI

-463 NYPKTLSRWYA
+463 NIPKSLSRWYA
-474 TRNKGDDGYELFN
+474 TRHKGEDGYDLFD

-519 AFSSLA
+519 AFVSLP
-525 KPHATYPNRR
+525 KPVGTYPNRR
-535 VIQDDMDPKMKSNYV
+535 VIHDDLDPKMKSNYL
-550 PPIKSHHMQPW
+550 PPIESHHLQPS
-561 HQVNLNS
+561 HQYNLNS

-575 QLMYQQEQMRH
+575 QLLHQQEQLRH
-586 QQMQTQA
+586 QQVQQQGASASNSTVVGGGRSTNSSVPVA
-593 PAPAPAQPPAAT
+593 P
-605 AVTGRLGHAVG
+605 V
-616 AGSSAVGTAANVGG
+616 VGG

-635 PIAIGSTA
+635 PITIGSA
-643 GTGGAIG
+643 SGPFGL
-650 IQSSAASTAPSQHMY
+650 QSSAPSTAPSHQP
-665 NNNPLITIAGT
+665 NPIITI
-676 NGGTISNP
+676 GGTSSNP
-684 ATVRSSHSIGSTE
+684 PSVRSVQSDSSHD
-697 SITPTTSSQPI
+697 TPLTTT
-708 PAQPSSAPLARTT
+708 AGRNT

-729 NQQRKRQRN
+729 NQQRKRQRI